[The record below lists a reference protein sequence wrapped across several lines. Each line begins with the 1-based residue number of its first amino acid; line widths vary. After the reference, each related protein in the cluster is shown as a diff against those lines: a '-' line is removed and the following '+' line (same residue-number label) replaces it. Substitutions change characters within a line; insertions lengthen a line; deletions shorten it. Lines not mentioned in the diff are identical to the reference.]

1 MPSDI
6 DMKKLGAEMA
16 ILIKQEGLMDSDILS
31 GIHSVFDEITLHAIE
46 EGLVDPSEIDPK
58 LSELYDAYE
67 KYLNK
72 ATDLHLDAFDTALK
86 AVGVSLGS
94 IPHKWATY
102 ALKDSLKTADQW
114 ILEHPRY
121 AEGIY
126 SAVTLIVQHS
136 DYIKQA
142 KSQAED
148 LMLGIEEL
156 EDGKVSEERLLND
169 SNKLLHTLEIHQS
182 EAA

>member
-1 MPSDI
+1 ME
-6 DMKKLGAEMA
+6 KLGAEMA

-67 KYLNK
+67 NYLNK
-72 ATDLHLDAFDTALK
+72 ASDTHLDAFDNALK
-86 AVGVSLGS
+86 SVGASLGN
-94 IPHKWATY
+94 IPHKWATH
-102 ALKDSLKTADQW
+102 ALRDSLKTADQW
-114 ILEHPRY
+114 ILDHPRY

-136 DYIKQA
+136 DYVKEA
-142 KSQAED
+142 KGHAED

-156 EDGKVSEERLLND
+156 EDGKTTEERLLND
-169 SNKLLHTLEIHQS
+169 SNKLLHTLELHQS
-182 EAA
+182 KAA